1 MHCAQASGEVPGSGG
16 AVDGGGSGDGKVGD
30 GVDGGVGGGGC
41 HSNVGAGND
50 AAAHEKEQATY
61 GQRAQRRHIPNKRLK
76 VPSR

>member
-1 MHCAQASGEVPGSGG
+1 MPGGGG
-16 AVDGGGSGDGKVGD
+16 AIDGGGLGGKVGGAGN

-76 VPSR
+76 VPLR